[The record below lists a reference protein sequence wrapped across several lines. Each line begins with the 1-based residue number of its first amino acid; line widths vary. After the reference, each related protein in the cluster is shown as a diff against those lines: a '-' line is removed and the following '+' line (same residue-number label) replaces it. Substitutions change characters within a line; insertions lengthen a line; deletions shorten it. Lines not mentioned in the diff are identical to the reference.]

1 MASAKSIVG
10 KLVDR
15 GIIPAEFE
23 EVAVLE
29 LHRELTRRV
38 RRTAHTLACLTA
50 DHQLGVRAAS
60 IFSRAG

>member
-1 MASAKSIVG
+1 M
-10 KLVDR
+10 
-15 GIIPAEFE
+15 
-23 EVAVLE
+23 LE

-60 IFSRAG
+60 ILSRAG